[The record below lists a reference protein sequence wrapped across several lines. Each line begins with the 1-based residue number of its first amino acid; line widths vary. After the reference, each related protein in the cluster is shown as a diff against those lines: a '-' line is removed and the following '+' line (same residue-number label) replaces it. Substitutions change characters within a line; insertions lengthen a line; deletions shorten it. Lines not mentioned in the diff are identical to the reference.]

1 MSDFLSEDEFDLV
14 VELVN
19 IGVGKSAAS
28 LSQIANEEVVL
39 KVPMLEF
46 LSLEE
51 ATNAFEER
59 LPNSLTG
66 VSQAFSGFFSGKAAL
81 LFPESRSLDL
91 VNVMLGEGDDLDVEV
106 DAELE
111 EEALSELGNILLNN
125 CLSTISNILNK
136 PLSTMLPDT
145 FNTRPKLLMEQ
156 LISKSDLEIVIMLLK
171 IDFSLKSRDLSGH
184 LVFVIDLTENGTFK
198 STLQDYLKGLEEA

>member
-1 MSDFLSEDEFDLV
+1 MSEFLSEDEFDLV

-19 IGVGKSAAS
+19 IGVGKAAAS

-136 PLSTMLPDT
+136 QVSTSLPDT
-145 FNTRPKLLMEQ
+145 FNTRPKALMEQ
-156 LISKSDLEIVIMLLK
+156 LISKSDLEVVIMLLK
-171 IDFSLKSRDLSGH
+171 IEFSLKSRDLSGH

-198 STLQDYLKGLEEA
+198 STLQDYLKGLKGA

>member
-1 MSDFLSEDEFDLV
+1 
-14 VELVN
+14 
-19 IGVGKSAAS
+19 
-28 LSQIANEEVVL
+28 
-39 KVPMLEF
+39 MLEL

-59 LPNSLTG
+59 LPNLLTG
-66 VSQAFSGFFSGKAAL
+66 VSQSFSGFFAGKAAL

-91 VNVMLGEGDDLDVEV
+91 VNVMLGEGGDLDVEV

-136 PLSTMLPDT
+136 PLKHHAT
-145 FNTRPKLLMEQ
+145 
-156 LISKSDLEIVIMLLK
+156 
-171 IDFSLKSRDLSGH
+171 
-184 LVFVIDLTENGTFK
+184 
-198 STLQDYLKGLEEA
+198 

>member
-1 MSDFLSEDEFDLV
+1 MCDFLSEDEFDLV
-14 VELVN
+14 VELMN

-28 LSQIANEEVVL
+28 LSQIANEEVIL
-39 KVPMLEF
+39 NVPMLEF

-51 ATNAFEER
+51 AARAFEDR

-66 VSQAFSGFFSGKAAL
+66 VRQSFSGFFSGKAAL

-91 VNVMLGEGDDLDVEV
+91 VNVMLGEDGLDVEV

-125 CLSTISNILNK
+125 CLSTISNMLDK
-136 PLSTMLPDT
+136 PLNTLLPDT
-145 FNTRPKLLMEQ
+145 FHTNPSLLTDQLVTRND
-156 LISKSDLEIVIMLLK
+156 SGTVIMLLK
-171 IDFSLKSRDLSGH
+171 IDFTLKSRDLAGH
-184 LVFVIDLTENGTFK
+184 LVFVIDLTENGSFK
-198 STLQDYLKGLEEA
+198 STLQDYLKGLEEG